1 MGERRG
7 RRRVGQVV
15 GGHVDGLDRRDR
27 ALRRRRDAL
36 LELPHLGRQ
45 RGLVAHRAGHAPEE
59 RRDLGARLHEPED
72 VVDEEQHVLVSLVAE
87 VLGHREARE
96 ADPQARAGR
105 LVHLAVDERRLRD
118 DARLGHLEPQVVA
131 LAAALA
137 HAGEH
142 GEAAV
147 DLGDVVDQ
155 LEDQHRLADAGAAE
169 QPHLA
174 ALHVRRQEVDDL
186 DPGLEDLGGRAEAVE
201 RRRLAVDRPALA
213 LLDRVAL
220 VDRLA
225 EDVED
230 PPERPLADGH
240 RDRAAGVDHVE
251 AAGQAVGRVHRDR
264 PHPAVAQVLLHL
276 GHEPP
281 AVGQRDLERVV
292 DRGQAAREDGVDDD
306 TLDLDDPAD
315 VRGLAVLGQCDSLCG
330 GRGTGNPAP
339 GAGSYHSGTSTG
351 SDFVTRRG
359 RHERRLLGRAPPISP
374 ARRERSSAAATRAA
388 WSRCQTRDET
398 AEIIGMPVR

>member
-1 MGERRG
+1 MPSRLRSPTPANTERPPCTWAMLLISSRISTVLPTPAPPKSPTLPPFTYG
-7 RRRVGQVV
+7 ARRSTTLIPVSKISVV
-15 GGHVDGLDRRDR
+15 G
-27 ALRRRRDAL
+27 LR
-36 LELPHLGRQ
+36 
-45 RGLVAHRAGHAPEE
+45 
-59 RRDLGARLHEPED
+59 
-72 VVDEEQHVLVSLVAE
+72 
-87 VLGHREARE
+87 
-96 ADPQARAGR
+96 
-105 LVHLAVDERRLRD
+105 
-118 DARLGHLEPQVVA
+118 
-131 LAAALA
+131 
-137 HAGEH
+137 
-142 GEAAV
+142 
-147 DLGDVVDQ
+147 
-155 LEDQHRLADAGAAE
+155 
-169 QPHLA
+169 
-174 ALHVRRQEVDDL
+174 
-186 DPGLEDLGGRAEAVE
+186 AVE

-225 EDVED
+225 EHVED
-230 PPERPLADGH
+230 PPERPLADRH

-276 GHEPP
+276 RHEPP

-306 TLDLDDPAD
+306 TFDLDDPAD

-359 RHERRLLGRAPPISP
+359 RHGQRLFGRASP
-374 ARRERSSAAATRAA
+374 TSASRRERSSAAATRAA